1 MADVQ
6 AWAERLRSSVEQAFF
21 GKPESVER
29 VLVALLCRGH
39 VLIEDVPGT
48 GKTVLG
54 RAVAKSIGGEFRQL
68 QCTPDLLPADVL
80 GVSVFN
86 PKTGEFDFREG
97 SDHDQHVAGR

>member
-6 AWAERLRSSVEQAFF
+6 AWAEQLSGSVEQAFF
-21 GKPESVER
+21 GKADAVER

-54 RAVAKSIGGEFRQL
+54 RAAAKSIGGEFRQI
-68 QCTPDLLPADVL
+68 QCLSLI
-80 GVSVFN
+80 
-86 PKTGEFDFREG
+86 
-97 SDHDQHVAGR
+97 HI